1 MADEVFESEQLVVT
15 RLRRAAGMFRAA
27 VRVLNLVT
35 KLLPDTDEGDDMR
48 DRADALEKA
57 FNAAVTLQGPALDE
71 ATRHLESEVLTLEK
85 ELDEFDRRIP
95 MSYFREHFDASQA
108 SSVAL
113 ADYASL
119 LGRYAGDSP
128 LRLDR
133 IQFLLTRVISF
144 FLAPE
149 ESTPERR
156 RALLAEALPPVT
168 TDETTRRTAVT
179 FLQDAARRFASFK
192 YLRDLTNSGFFVDIG
207 GYKVAL
213 RQKLLDPDIMA
224 AAIELN
230 EAINDNLRRLAQAD
244 LPTDKELEEHFAD
257 VEKHIKSIFSQLRH
271 DETAIQKDF
280 EAWLTSRKRRRN
292 RGPRAPSTK
301 VSFGGRQ
308 KPAASRTRTII
319 MGGVTVV
326 LALVLWLRSPPD
338 GGLQPMPQ
346 QELAK
351 FSPVLAEAGVA
362 PAGKPVVLIGQVD
375 KAKWALLSLDDRRKE
390 AQALAR
396 QLTNRGLLSATVMM
410 ESQVVIQ
417 VEGGQLLLVQ

>member
-1 MADEVFESEQLVVT
+1 MADEVLQGEQLVVT
-15 RLRRAAGMFRAA
+15 RLRRAAAMFRAA

-48 DRADALEKA
+48 DRADALEKL
-57 FNAAVTLQGPALDE
+57 FNSTVTLQGPALDE
-71 ATRHLESEVLTLEK
+71 ATRQLESEVLTLEK

-156 RALLAEALPPVT
+156 RSLLAEALPPVT

-179 FLQDAARRFASFK
+179 FLQDAARRVNGFK

-244 LPTDKELEEHFAD
+244 LPTDKELEEHFTD

-280 EAWLTSRKRRRN
+280 EAWLVSRKRRRK
-292 RGPRAPSTK
+292 GPRAPSTK

-319 MGGVTVV
+319 MGGITVV

-338 GGLQPMPQ
+338 GGLQPMPTP
-346 QELAK
+346 EVEK

-396 QLTNRGLLSATVMM
+396 QLTNRGLRSATVMM

-417 VEGGQLLLVQ
+417 VEGGELLLVQ